1 MIQVKGTQ
9 VFQEI
14 GNNNT
19 EEWENGLSSHK
30 KWKAG
35 YRN

>member
-19 EEWENGLSSHK
+19 EEQKDGLSFYK

-35 YRN
+35 FT